1 MTSGAARI
9 VMRQLPGLPA
19 DHPFHEVFRNLVS
32 REYPWVSSQWMTER
46 PGGSDV
52 RNSETV
58 AVYSPLPQKS
68 NRLGGIDE
76 GDYLLSGFKWFS
88 SATDCNMA
96 LILAKTE
103 SGQLSLF
110 LAPTRKIVTG
120 PDGKRHEVTNGVR
133 IHRMKNKMGTKELPT
148 AELELN
154 DVRAW
159 MIGPKDRGIATIALL
174 LNVTRT
180 HNFVTALSC
189 WRRGMHI
196 AKSFAKARMVL
207 DQPLW
212 TFPMHLR
219 LLSGMEVKHRG
230 ALQLAFFTTSLLSFA
245 DYAFPE
251 SKAPGYI
258 PLPEPGRHTEVL
270 LRTLTATAKAIIC
283 KVSTLALQECQEA
296 MGGVGYLDDPDDP
309 EFNISRLLRD
319 TAANMTW
326 EGTTNVLASEVVR
339 HVLNGDHLDIITTWM
354 YRAIHDVKDNN
365 LKNVLS
371 AACSRLFTKLAAYKE
386 AVGTALADG
395 RQYMFTLGWLVSGLL
410 LALDAQR
417 DDDAVAA
424 EVAKRW
430 IVDGEGGVGEY
441 AFPQVIRYEGP
452 EIRTSEAERRNW
464 DCRIVWGVD
473 LPRDAAMGYR
483 PLAVKARL

>member
-1 MTSGAARI
+1 MTSGAARV
-9 VMRQLPGLPA
+9 VMRHLPGLPS
-19 DHPFHEVFRNLVS
+19 DHPFHEVFRKLVS
-32 REYPWVSSQWMTER
+32 RDDPWVSSQWMTER

-68 NRLGGIDE
+68 SRLGGITE

-103 SGQLSLF
+103 TGQLSLF
-110 LAPTRKIVTG
+110 LAPTRKTITG
-120 PDGKRHEVTNGVR
+120 PDGKPQEVTNGVR

-148 AELELN
+148 AELELK

-159 MIGPKDRGIATIALL
+159 MIGPKDRGISTIALL

-196 AKSFAKARMVL
+196 AMSFARARTVM

-230 ALQLAFFTTSLLSFA
+230 ALQLAFFTTSLLSLA
-245 DYAFPE
+245 DYGFPG
-251 SKAPGYI
+251 SQAQGYI
-258 PLPEPGRHTEVL
+258 PLPEPGKNTEVL

-296 MGGVGYLDDPDDP
+296 MGGVGYLDDPNDP
-309 EFNISRLLRD
+309 EFNVSRLLRD

-339 HVLNGDHLDIITTWM
+339 HVLNKDHLDVIRTWM
-354 YRAIHDVKDNN
+354 TRAVGDIKDAN
-365 LKNVLS
+365 LKNALS
-371 AACSRLFTKLAAYKE
+371 AASLRFFTKLAAHKE

-395 RQYMFTLGWLVSGLL
+395 RQYMFTLGWLIGGLL

-417 DDDAVAA
+417 DNDAVAS

-473 LPRDAAMGYR
+473 LPRDAATGYR
-483 PLAVKARL
+483 AVAAKPKL